1 MVGKGAMRGV
11 EGGGGAPGRGCLQLD
26 DLHVANLT
34 LAPTLIQH

>member
-1 MVGKGAMRGV
+1 MVGKGAVRV
-11 EGGGGAPGRGCLQLD
+11 EEGGGGDPGRGRLQLD